1 MSAIDQP
8 AQYVI
13 KSEDDFVS
21 FVTEMLGRKDIDSSD
36 FTFPNVVFSGWPKI
50 NINVKG
56 DPNRYNSSLTA
67 SMLLVWQSLRMKY
80 KKHLR

>member
-1 MSAIDQP
+1 MSVIDQP

-36 FTFPNVVFSGWPKI
+36 FTFPSVVFSGW
-50 NINVKG
+50 
-56 DPNRYNSSLTA
+56 
-67 SMLLVWQSLRMKY
+67 
-80 KKHLR
+80 

>member
-1 MSAIDQP
+1 P

-21 FVTEMLGRKDIDSSD
+21 FVTEMLGRNDIDSSD

-56 DPNRYNSSLTA
+56 DPNRYNSSLPA
-67 SMLLVWQSLRMKY
+67 SMLFGMAELTHEIQKAFTVVS
-80 KKHLR
+80 HST